1 MHRHHV
7 PGDFH
12 AHDHRGWHGMH
23 HHHGLGHLRPYHH
36 RGWWGMRRFVGARLH
51 RRIFVWF
58 GVSILVTAAVSAV
71 VLQTVPDRTWQ
82 QEVERV
88 QRFVGNRFAA
98 VWSDETARAE
108 LAQAMATDLEV
119 AVKLLDAQGAVIAH
133 AGPACNGRVYRA
145 AVPAPDAPPGTAGAA
160 GALGAIEVCRDY
172 PRGHGTLLLV
182 AIGTAA
188 LCLWLAAGLI
198 ARRLVRPLGEL
209 VRVARDIGAG
219 KLQSRMR
226 IGRHGGGEIGILGAA
241 INDMASRIEKQMAD
255 QRELLAAVSHEIRTP
270 LGHMRLL
277 LEMARD
283 TAAARASGPGGGSG
297 ARYLDELEREVLS
310 VDSLVGQLLA
320 SSRLEFDAIERR
332 PLDARTLAS
341 EALSRAGLDADCLH
355 AELGDTGATTG
366 TTGGTAGGTAIQ
378 GDPTLL
384 ARALANLI
392 ENAQTHG
399 GGVTALRIRAAG
411 ATDPAG
417 ATDATDA
424 VDAAGEAGAGSARIC
439 FEVEDQGPGFGDDDP
454 EKLFE
459 SFYRGR
465 SGKADGH
472 AALGLGLALVRRI
485 ARAHGGDAW
494 AESRAGGGARVGFSV
509 SLSMTRH
516 ATSAPAPAAAGR
528 DMPAD

>member
-1 MHRHHV
+1 M
-7 PGDFH
+7 
-12 AHDHRGWHGMH
+12 RG
-23 HHHGLGHLRPYHH
+23 
-36 RGWWGMRRFVGARLH
+36 FVGARLH

-58 GVSILVTAAVSAV
+58 GVSILAAAAVSTAV
-71 VLQTVPDRTWQ
+71 WQAVPETPWQ
-82 QEVERV
+82 DEVARV

-98 VWSDETARAE
+98 VWGDEGARAE
-108 LAQAMATDLEV
+108 LVQAMAADLELTV
-119 AVKLLDAQGAVIAH
+119 TLLDAQGAVL
-133 AGPACNGRVYRA
+133 AGAGAACSGHVYRA
-145 AVPAPDAPPGTAGAA
+145 AVPPGSGVPASAGALGAPASA

-172 PRGHGTLLLV
+172 PRGHGALALV

-188 LCLWLAAGLI
+188 LCLWLGAGLI

-209 VRVARDIGAG
+209 VRVARDIGDG

-226 IGRHGGGEIGILGAA
+226 IGRHGGGEIGMLGVA
-241 INDMASRIEKQMAD
+241 INDMAGRIEKQMAD

-270 LGHMRLL
+270 LGHMRVLI
-277 LEMARD
+277 EMARD
-283 TAAARASGPGGGSG
+283 IAAASRGAAPDRGAGDRG

-310 VDSLVGQLLA
+310 VDSLVGQILA

-341 EALSRAGLDADCLH
+341 EALSRAGLDPGCLH
-355 AELGDTGATTG
+355 VELGDAGD
-366 TTGGTAGGTAIQ
+366 TAGILVQ

-399 GGVTALRIRAAG
+399 GGVTALRIREAG
-411 ATDPAG
+411 PDDDADAG
-417 ATDATDA
+417 EAGPHGDAPDG
-424 VDAAGEAGAGSARIC
+424 DAAGEAGRARIC
-439 FEVEDQGPGFGDDDP
+439 FEVEDQGPGFGEDEP

-494 AESRAGGGARVGFSV
+494 AASRAGGGARVGFS
-509 SLSMTRH
+509 MTRH
-516 ATSAPAPAAAGR
+516 ATSSPAAANAAP
-528 DMPAD
+528 DMPEG